1 MDADRVR
8 SVFVIS
14 SLCVHT
20 CPLSRQDLQAANG
33 SGLGDDS
40 DLKLPARLPDYKQR
54 QALKLLPV
62 LLKGVRMS
70 LFKKSGETEAEQ
82 KLSMDEK
89 AAQMAQEPDEESK
102 IAKKL
107 KAMPKWRY
115 WAIAVLAVA
124 MTVFQLYIKL
134 GKPMQPWAQIPLH
147 LCFSMWIVFLFNPM
161 VEKVKNQDNKL
172 KNLWWIYDGALYI
185 AIGIICW
192 YFLTNAN
199 ALNLRVYNVDKMTSL
214 QIFVAVLLLWC
225 VMEAV
230 RRVVSLALFA
240 VLIFFMAYAFFGQH
254 ISGIFRFAGMTF
266 PQFCETLM
274 LGQNGIFGSPLSTSL
289 NTLFYFMVFGAF
301 FSNCGGGS
309 VLIDMGMKLS
319 DKTAGGPAK
328 AAVISSGLL
337 GMISGSAVA
346 NVSTTGVLTI
356 PLMKKAGYTPEE
368 AAAVESVASTG
379 GQIMPP
385 IMGAGA
391 FIMAE
396 MIGIKYMH
404 IATAAA
410 IPAVAYFGA
419 VFILVHLLAKKKS
432 MNAGNSS
439 LHYEGAPILP
449 RLYRLLPIIVLVVL
463 IFTGMSMPRAAI
475 YCTLMSI
482 VINLISKD
490 IRMTP
495 KQMLETLIE
504 GVRQASNV
512 AIPTAACGIMIGIV
526 VRSGVAVKIAKLI
539 GKTGNNSLLFALVI
553 AAIGCLLLGM
563 ALPTVA
569 AYLIANT
576 LFCSAIQNLG
586 IEALVANMFIFY
598 FGVIAQI
605 TPPVCLASFT
615 AAGIAGGSAWKTG
628 WKAFT
633 YAITAFICPFIFVYR
648 PAILL
653 VGTVP
658 EIIIASA
665 MTLAATFF
673 LASGIA
679 GYLGKNLNTL
689 ERILFFIAAI
699 MFVLPGAMFDT
710 VGIVMGVVLVVYC
723 MGAAKFLKPKAAA

>member
-1 MDADRVR
+1 
-8 SVFVIS
+8 
-14 SLCVHT
+14 
-20 CPLSRQDLQAANG
+20 
-33 SGLGDDS
+33 
-40 DLKLPARLPDYKQR
+40 
-54 QALKLLPV
+54 
-62 LLKGVRMS
+62 MS

-115 WAIAVLAVA
+115 WAIAILAVA

-368 AAAVESVASTG
+368 AAARELWEETG
-379 GQIMPP
+379 LTLK
-385 IMGAGA
+385 
-391 FIMAE
+391 E
-396 MIGIKYMH
+396 IKDRIDGGY
-404 IATAAA
+404 
-410 IPAVAYFGA
+410 
-419 VFILVHLLAKKKS
+419 S
-432 MNAGNSS
+432 
-439 LHYEGAPILP
+439 
-449 RLYRLLPIIVLVVL
+449 
-463 IFTGMSMPRAAI
+463 
-475 YCTLMSI
+475 
-482 VINLISKD
+482 
-490 IRMTP
+490 
-495 KQMLETLIE
+495 
-504 GVRQASNV
+504 
-512 AIPTAACGIMIGIV
+512 
-526 VRSGVAVKIAKLI
+526 
-539 GKTGNNSLLFALVI
+539 
-553 AAIGCLLLGM
+553 AIGFSNEL
-563 ALPTVA
+563 TVCF
-569 AYLIANT
+569 IGVGT
-576 LFCSAIQNLG
+576 GEFRESTSAEEE
-586 IEALVANMFIFY
+586 IEAGWYTKAEVRDL
-598 FGVIAQI
+598 
-605 TPPVCLASFT
+605 L
-615 AAGIAGGSAWKTG
+615 KT
-628 WKAFT
+628 
-633 YAITAFICPFIFVYR
+633 
-648 PAILL
+648 
-653 VGTVP
+653 
-658 EIIIASA
+658 
-665 MTLAATFF
+665 
-673 LASGIA
+673 
-679 GYLGKNLNTL
+679 
-689 ERILFFIAAI
+689 
-699 MFVLPGAMFDT
+699 
-710 VGIVMGVVLVVYC
+710 
-723 MGAAKFLKPKAAA
+723 AKFAARTQAYCYAWSRE